1 MSFALETVFPS
12 LGVLLSNSLYAAP
25 LPAVL
30 KAARHGQLGGL
41 NPIPLALMLTN
52 TIGFLAYGLEKP
64 DRFVIA
70 SNLGGVF
77 ISIWY
82 LAKVL
87 PLMRDEP
94 QLSQLTYLLVGGG
107 VFLALEL
114 SWTKLALEP
123 AERAGAI
130 GACSTLVCVCMFA
143 APLSTLSEVVRTR
156 SSASLYAPL
165 TLAQVS
171 NCALWTVYG
180 VGVGDV
186 WVVSPNVT
194 GLLLGLVQAALLALY
209 PSRARETPDEK
220 EGILEDGSST
230 HSAAPEVG
238 SGAARRWR
246 ELPRYLPFARARA
259 PNDDARAAAAACGCV
274 CQ

>member
-1 MSFALETVFPS
+1 MSFVLETVFPS
-12 LGVLLSNSLYAAP
+12 LGVLLSNALYAAP

-30 KAARHGQLGGL
+30 KAARHGQLGGF
-41 NPIPLALMLTN
+41 NPMPLALMLTN

-64 DRFVIA
+64 DHYVIA
-70 SNLGGVF
+70 SNFGGVF

-94 QLSQLTYLLVGGG
+94 QLGQLQHLLVGCG

-114 SWTKLALEP
+114 SWVRVALEAP
-123 AERAGAI
+123 QRAGAI
-130 GACSTLVCVCMFA
+130 GGFSTCVCICMFA

-165 TLAQVS
+165 TLAQVG
-171 NCALWTVYG
+171 NCTLWSVYG
-180 VGVGDV
+180 VAIGDV
-186 WVVSPNVT
+186 WVSVPNVI
-194 GLLLGLVQAALLALY
+194 GLLLGLIQATLIALFPA
-209 PSRARETPDEK
+209 RARASADEK
-220 EGILEDGSST
+220 ESIMEDVST
-230 HSAAPEVG
+230 HSTAEVG
-238 SGAARRWR
+238 SGARRWR
-246 ELPRYLPFARARA
+246 ELPRYQSVTRVRPPNEALPS
-259 PNDDARAAAAACGCV
+259 AACGCT